1 MVAKQTTHLSPLCN
15 YESIKILSV
24 GGEQTNID
32 LSPLS
37 LSLSLHQLTGSR
49 DINRE
54 PRILTIS

>member
-32 LSPLS
+32 LSLS
-37 LSLSLHQLTGSR
+37 LSLSLSPPADRQ
-49 DINRE
+49 
-54 PRILTIS
+54 PRYK